1 MLLDSTGRADVGGLA
16 HLLGHDFAFGDCLF
30 GGDGCNGSNRCCYD
44 YFIVR
49 TIAAPDVMPP
59 PKATR
64 PRLSGSGRSLA
75 T

>member
-16 HLLGHDFAFGDCLF
+16 HLLGHGFAF
-30 GGDGCNGSNRCCYD
+30 GDGCNGSNRCCDD